1 MRVWR
6 VNMRDEYTKR
16 FNSGKPAYL
25 IFFFFKDQHFL
36 ICIAFHNNIS
46 LNIFRVSFLSAHC
59 SIIIIVLLLFSPTVD
74 IPFFFQRLI
83 RTRAECAPVPFPF
96 RRNLFTLFSKSSISV
111 SYLNACL
118 SFLFSLFSSHLVSS
132 LFTRPRLISSP
143 SPSPSPFPPPLPL
156 SGQLSLCLL
165 YSPPR
170 FVTDLSCQPR
180 DWPLGSAEGDGAILI
195 SSGLAAKLVVFS
207 TRTVA
212 AEWGHSDT
220 STSVLSG
227 T

>member
-1 MRVWR
+1 MQTWGTNIQRGLMAGSLLLW
-6 VNMRDEYTKR
+6 
-16 FNSGKPAYL
+16 
-25 IFFFFKDQHFL
+25 FFFFFLKDQHFL

-46 LNIFRVSFLSAHC
+46 LNIFRVSFLSAHR

-74 IPFFFQRLI
+74 ILFFSPVSDPNTCWMCSSSFSFQTKPLYPFLKAINQCILSERLSF
-83 RTRAECAPVPFPF
+83 FPF
-96 RRNLFTLFSKSSISV
+96 SPLT
-111 SYLNACL
+111 
-118 SFLFSLFSSHLVSS
+118 
-132 LFTRPRLISSP
+132 SSP
-143 SPSPSPFPPPLPL
+143 SYLSLPPPSHFISISSPFPPPLPF

-170 FVTDLSCQPR
+170 FVTDLSCQPC
-180 DWPLGSAEGDGAILI
+180 DWPLGSAEGDEAILI